1 MTTVPINLNMVK
13 LDAELAQVDPIPSDA
28 ALARLWERATRELER
43 AVPRVSARLATG
55 EVSFEDVGDVLT
67 AMVLRVLR
75 NPIGARSVGIDDAQ
89 HRGLGVEVAR
99 HVQQQAVQDLSGGGT
114 AQHVTQQVPTDHE
127 QPHAKGQLADEAEI
141 VQKRSQPVGNFRP
154 LKRIHERHPSRG
166 LFDGGRAGGSF
177 GWLFPQDRLAF
188 LTEIEKFAGPSF
200 SPFGL

>member
-89 HRGLGVEVAR
+89 VTIDQSLSSGELYVSASERAALAPKSTGRRWARTIQLGLSEY
-99 HVQQQAVQDLSGGGT
+99 QT
-114 AQHVTQQVPTDHE
+114 
-127 QPHAKGQLADEAEI
+127 
-141 VQKRSQPVGNFRP
+141 
-154 LKRIHERHPSRG
+154 
-166 LFDGGRAGGSF
+166 
-177 GWLFPQDRLAF
+177 PQ
-188 LTEIEKFAGPSF
+188 SWV
-200 SPFGL
+200 